1 MPGPLGPIAGIV
13 AAVRAARLAQAA
25 TRSTGGIT
33 GAKTVGKV
41 FAEGKAPP
49 IVPKT
54 QAQINAEGLAKIKE
68 ALKIPEKGTP
78 AANKIS
84 SQIKKD
90 NASSSEKAGKA
101 FTKISKKTYKN

>member
-1 MPGPLGPIAGIV
+1 MAIPIAGIV

-33 GAKTVGKV
+33 GAKTVGKD
-41 FAEGKAPP
+41 FAEGKAAP

-54 QAQINAEGLAKIKE
+54 QAQINAEGLAKIKK
-68 ALKIPEKGTP
+68 ALNLPEKGTP
-78 AANKIS
+78 AARKIS

-90 NASSSEKAGKA
+90 SASSSEKAGKA
-101 FTKISKKTYKN
+101 STKISKKTYKK

>member
-1 MPGPLGPIAGIV
+1 MPIPIAGLV

-33 GAKTVGKV
+33 GAKTVGKD

-49 IVPKT
+49 IVNKT
-54 QAQINAEGLAKIKE
+54 PSIAESQAKIRQI
-68 ALKIPEKGTP
+68 LNIPEKGTP
-78 AANKIS
+78 AANKIA

-101 FTKISKKTYKN
+101 STKIFKKTYKN